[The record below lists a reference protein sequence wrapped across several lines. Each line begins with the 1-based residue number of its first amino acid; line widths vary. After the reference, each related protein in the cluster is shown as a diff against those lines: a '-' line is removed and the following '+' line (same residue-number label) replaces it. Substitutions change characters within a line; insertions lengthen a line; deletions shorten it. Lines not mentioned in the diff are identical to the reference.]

1 MARSILLDKNWARH
15 AFLLSER
22 ALSDDAD
29 MKRRVYTTSS
39 RKFTDTTMGG
49 SFALNPLPQF
59 TDFADI
65 AHKSLYSASAGLGR
79 WYSEVIE
86 DNAQLVHFR
95 MGVPKYNSLTTF
107 LGNFYSV
114 EASSVARTGRGP
126 DVWFRIGQVAGT
138 IAAIPLMPFVLAG
151 GIIRMLLG
159 RTASRYYYLKPTMFP
174 YWTAVGSIMNG
185 IIVNLGVIPRAMS
198 GPQASLFN
206 ENANTGSDDIAAM
219 NRIFPDIYRGDG
231 GIDVFAIANRAQRLA
246 DAYNSMVESAMDS
259 VGNNPATRQS
269 DVAAL
274 MTNAI
279 EPGIRNLTAPWAS
292 LEEYRDVY
300 LAVQGNYDEAKA
312 LAQTSEI
319 DERSS
324 SEPGAFRKFIDSM
337 QSNLLAE
344 ARMGA
349 DFMTLRVDFTSSNNE
364 SFSNTA
370 TESGIQSTM
379 NQMSSS
385 ARQAR
390 FNLADGNLTEGMG
403 AVVGALAS
411 TAKGVLD
418 GFQVSGLIAVAGNAF
433 VDIPKVY
440 DTSSADFNRTSFT
453 IPLRAWCANEWCRI
467 QNLFLPMAAIMAMC
481 LPRSVGRQAWDSP
494 FILEMYNQGHTQIP
508 LGLVESF
515 SVQRGVGDVG
525 WARGGKFLGMDITLS
540 IIDLSSILHMPI
552 NPALSETTA
561 ALAAGANAIAGA
573 DITSGLLRSTY
584 DEDNAYTNYLAV
596 LGSLPLEAQI
606 NTMRAWRLRMART
619 RAEINQMTS
628 HARAASM
635 LMSGVTGDVI
645 KAFSLATDRQ

>member
-22 ALSDDAD
+22 ALSDDVD
-29 MKRRVYTTSS
+29 MRRRVYTSSS
-39 RKFTDTTMGG
+39 RKYTDTTMGG
-49 SFALNPLPQF
+49 HFALNPLPQF

-65 AHKSLYSASAGLGR
+65 AHKSLYSASQGMGR
-79 WYSEVIE
+79 WYSEVID

-95 MGVPKYNSLTTF
+95 MGVPEFNSLTNF

-126 DVWFRIGQVAGT
+126 DVWFRIGRVAGT

-151 GIIRMLLG
+151 GVIRMLLG
-159 RTASRYYYLKPTMFP
+159 RTASKYYYLKPTMFP

-185 IIVNLGVIPRAMS
+185 IIVNLGIIPRAMS

-206 ENANTGSDDIAAM
+206 ENTNTGPDDVAAM

-231 GIDVFAIANRAQRLA
+231 GIDIFAIANRAQRLA
-246 DAYNSMVESAMDS
+246 DAYNSMVEQAMEGA
-259 VGNNPATRQS
+259 GNNPATRQKNLS
-269 DVAAL
+269 DL

-279 EPGIRNLTAPWAS
+279 EPGIRNLQAPWAG
-292 LEEYRDVY
+292 LDEYQKVY

-312 LAQTSEI
+312 LAQTAEI
-319 DERSS
+319 SARASN
-324 SEPGAFRKFIDSM
+324 EPGKIRQFVDAM
-337 QSNLLAE
+337 QANLLAE

-349 DFMTLRVDFTSSNNE
+349 DFVTLRVDFTPSNSE
-364 SFSNTA
+364 SFSNSVA
-370 TESGIQSTM
+370 ESGIQSTM

-403 AVVGALAS
+403 AVVNAISS

-418 GFQVSGLIAVAGNAF
+418 GFQVSGLLAVAGNAW

-440 DTSSADFNRTSFT
+440 DSSSADFNRTSFT
-453 IPLRAWCANEWCRI
+453 IPLRAWAANDWCRVH
-467 QNLFLPMAAIMAMC
+467 NLFLPYAAIMGMV
-481 LPRSVGRQAWDSP
+481 LPRSVGRQAWDAP
-494 FILEMYNQGHTQIP
+494 FLVEMYNQGHTQIS
-508 LGLVESF
+508 LGIVESM
-515 SVQRGVGDVG
+515 SVQRGGGDVG
-525 WARGGKFLGMDITLS
+525 WARGGKFLSMDITLNV
-540 IIDLSSILHMPI
+540 IDLSSILHMQI
-552 NPALSETTA
+552 NPAISETAA
-561 ALAAGANAIAGA
+561 ALAAGANAIAGS
-573 DITSGLLRSTY
+573 DITSGLMRSTY
-584 DEDNAYTNYLAV
+584 DEDNPYTNYLAV
-596 LGSLPLEAQI
+596 MGSLPLEAQI

-619 RAEINQMTS
+619 RAEVNQMTS

-635 LMSGVTGDVI
+635 LMSGMTGDVI
-645 KAFSLATDRQ
+645 KAFSLATDRP